1 MITVSVCYEGKV
13 QGVGFRSSILSLAK
27 GFEVTGWVKNLPDG
41 RVELLA
47 TGEKAEVEEF
57 LQGSSSQDPRSRKD
71 LSHSPASPPGR
82 GSARSLPRDCP
93 G

>member
-1 MITVSVCYEGKV
+1 MITVSLCYEGKV

-57 LQGSSSQDPRSRKD
+57 LQGIRESHLAGHIESESVLPTSPDRSQKGFRILD
-71 LSHSPASPPGR
+71 
-82 GSARSLPRDCP
+82 
-93 G
+93 